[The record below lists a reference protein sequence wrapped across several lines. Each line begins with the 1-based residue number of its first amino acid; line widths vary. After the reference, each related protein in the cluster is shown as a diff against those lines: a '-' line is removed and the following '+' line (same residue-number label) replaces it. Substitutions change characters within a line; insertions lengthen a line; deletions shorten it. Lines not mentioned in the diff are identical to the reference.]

1 VTTVEWS
8 QESDNIHEAVN
19 ALPDLIEEGSV
30 VAIAA
35 AEDESFDYYL
45 FKVLIRGAITLPDN
59 EVDDY
64 NAAYQKGS
72 FVLQRNFFLRDNII
86 DMTYKLDNKNA
97 VVYANTVRSILG
109 DLKQIKR
116 RKNILFQL
124 LPSQHEEIMSSF

>member
-1 VTTVEWS
+1 MQWNLQCAQNQRVHHITLWNACKEYVTTVEWS

-30 VAIAA
+30 VSIAA

-45 FKVLIRGAITLPDN
+45 FKVLSRGAITLPDN

-72 FVLQRNFFLRDNII
+72 FVLQGNFF
-86 DMTYKLDNKNA
+86 
-97 VVYANTVRSILG
+97 
-109 DLKQIKR
+109 
-116 RKNILFQL
+116 
-124 LPSQHEEIMSSF
+124 SQR